1 MKKLV
6 LIVVF
11 LLGLALVATTAQAN
25 VTYNFK
31 IITSN
36 DPSGQAGQVG
46 EDAFYVNVS
55 DPGTVGPGG
64 EAQVLFTFGVLTNI
78 PYNYNPNSDP
88 DFDPY
93 GYYIDGVYFYD
104 GALLGIAQFI
114 DADEGVDTDN
124 SGTVEPD
131 ELGDPGV
138 DFSIPATPPQLPNF
152 DPGDYPTLVFGSLVD
167 TADADP
173 AGSKNGIHPGES
185 LGVLFNLKPSKTYGD
200 VITGMNSMGIIV
212 GVKAQGFG
220 EFSESFIH
228 IPAPGAILLGSIGVG
243 LVGWLRRRRTL

>member
-11 LLGLALVATTAQAN
+11 LLGLALASTTAQAN
-25 VTYNFK
+25 VTYKFK

-46 EDAFYVNVS
+46 EDAFYVTVS
-55 DPGTVGPGG
+55 DPGTPGQ
-64 EAQVLFTFGVLTNI
+64 ALFTFGVLPNI

-88 DFDPY
+88 DFDPF

-104 GALLGIAQFI
+104 GALLGIAQLI
-114 DADEGVDTDN
+114 DADEPVG
-124 SGTVEPD
+124 D
-131 ELGDPGV
+131 EGDPDV
-138 DFSIPATPPQLPNF
+138 DFSTPATPPHLPGF

-167 TADADP
+167 TADADS
-173 AGSKNGIHPGES
+173 GKGNGIHPGES

-220 EFSESFIH
+220 EFSEGFIH

>member
-104 GALLGIAQFI
+104 GALLGIAQLI
-114 DADEGVDTDN
+114 DADEGV
-124 SGTVEPD
+124 G
-131 ELGDPGV
+131 GDPDV
-138 DFSIPATPPQLPNF
+138 DFSGIASPDHLPGF
-152 DPGDYPTLVFGSLVD
+152 DPGDYPTLVYGYKVD
-167 TADADP
+167 EADADSAP
-173 AGSKNGIHPGES
+173 SKNGIHAGET
-185 LGVLFNLKPSKTYGD
+185 LGVLFNLKTTDPDGNPYAYTYND
-200 VITGMNSMGIIV
+200 VITEMNSGQIIV
-212 GVKAQGFG
+212 GIKAQGFG
-220 EFSESFIH
+220 EYSESFIT

-243 LVGWLRRRRTL
+243 LVGWLRKRRTL